1 MNKTI
6 PVTLPDWMWGRLATI
21 ALHRGTDAAD
31 LVAVAIVG
39 LLRDDPHR
47 LAELQM
53 ELKAAINGGYQTPKV
68 RAARNRSTK

>member
-21 ALHRGTDAAD
+21 AKQRGTEVAD
-31 LVAVAIVG
+31 LIAVSIVS

-53 ELKAAINGGYQTPKV
+53 ELKAAVRGGYQTPKV
-68 RAARNRSTK
+68 RAAKNRSNK

>member
-21 ALHRGTDAAD
+21 AKQRGTEVAD
-31 LVAVAIVG
+31 LIAVSIVS

-53 ELKAAINGGYQTPKV
+53 ELTAARNGGYQPPRSE
-68 RAARNRSTK
+68 RARTRSNT